1 MIRALILTL
10 VLAGC
15 ASTPVR
21 ETAPLPRAESQTE
34 CILYGDVALVARAM
48 VIEGLDGAVRHRM
61 YVAIYQNVL
70 DGLQPRKREAVM
82 TVIAAIDD
90 TAIKFSGSPPIF
102 GSMLAQVCLR
112 GGGNLGTIL
121 GTAI

>member
-1 MIRALILTL
+1 MMSAS
-10 VLAGC
+10 LAGVQPQ
-15 ASTPVR
+15 ANRKISERGTLMS
-21 ETAPLPRAESQTE
+21 ANM
-34 CILYGDVALVARAM
+34 RAM